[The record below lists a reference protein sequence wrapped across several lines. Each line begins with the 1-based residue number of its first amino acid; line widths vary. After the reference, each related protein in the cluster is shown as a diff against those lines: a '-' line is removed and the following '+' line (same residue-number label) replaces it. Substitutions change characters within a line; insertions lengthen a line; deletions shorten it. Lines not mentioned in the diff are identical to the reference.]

1 MEPKLAITLRAKK
14 LGILIRDA
22 RLAAGKS
29 LKECGEAIGSTG
41 GKINSFEKGVKSPS
55 LPEMEMLS
63 YYLNVPISRFWKDEI
78 KSTDPTIIDN
88 IHIEHALILRDR
100 YVGKALEE
108 SRTRGKF
115 TYKDIHEK
123 TGITPAKMK
132 KYEAGEIPIPLP
144 ELELVC
150 SSIGVNITNF
160 FDPDSTIGNWIISQ
174 DNIEDFLK
182 LPLSLQDFVSQPVNR
197 PYLEIAQRLSK
208 LSTEEL
214 RAIAEGLLEIT
225 I

>member
-22 RLAAGKS
+22 RLEAGKS
-29 LKECGEAIGSTG
+29 LKECGEAIGVTG
-41 GKINSFEKGVKSPS
+41 GKISSFEKGTKSPS
-55 LPEMEMLS
+55 LPEMELLS

-100 YVGKALEE
+100 YVGKVLEE
-108 SRTRGKF
+108 TRNEGNLS
-115 TYKDIHEK
+115 YKEIREK

-132 KYEAGEIPIPLP
+132 KYEQGESSIPLP
-144 ELELVC
+144 ELEILC
-150 SSIGVNITNF
+150 NSLDLNITDF
-160 FDPDSTIGNWIISQ
+160 IDPDSNIGSWIIAQ
-174 DNIEDFLK
+174 DNIEDFLQ
-182 LPLSLQDFVSQPVNR
+182 LPLNIQDFVSKPVNR

-208 LSTEEL
+208 LSAEEL

>member
-22 RLAAGKS
+22 RLEAGKS
-29 LKECGEAIGSTG
+29 MKECGEAIGATG
-41 GKINSFEKGVKSPS
+41 GKISSFEKGTKSPS
-55 LPEMEMLS
+55 LPEMELLS
-63 YYLNVPISRFWKDEI
+63 YYLNVPVSRFWKDEI
-78 KSTDPTIIDN
+78 KSTEPTIIDD

-100 YVGKALEE
+100 YVGKILEE
-108 SRTRGKF
+108 IRNEANLS
-115 TYKDIHEK
+115 YKDIREK

-132 KYEAGEIPIPLP
+132 KYEGGESSVPLP
-144 ELELVC
+144 ELEVIC
-150 SSIGVNITNF
+150 STLGLNITNF
-160 FDPDSTIGNWIISQ
+160 IDPDSNIGGWIIAKE
-174 DNIEDFLK
+174 NIEDFLK
-182 LPLSLQDFVSQPVNR
+182 LPLHLQGFVSKPVNQ

-208 LSTEEL
+208 LSAEEL

>member
-22 RLAAGKS
+22 RLEADKS
-29 LKECGEAIGSTG
+29 LKVCGESIGATG
-41 GKINSFEKGVKSPS
+41 GRISSFERGTKSPS
-55 LPEMEMLS
+55 LPEIELLS

-78 KSTDPTIIDN
+78 KSTDLTITDN

-100 YVGKALEE
+100 YVGKILKE
-108 SRTRGKF
+108 TRIKEKIS
-115 TYKDIHEK
+115 YKDIHEK

-132 KYEAGEIPIPLP
+132 KYEEGESPVSLP
-144 ELELVC
+144 ELEFLC
-150 SSIGVNITNF
+150 STLNLNITDF
-160 FDPDSTIGNWIISQ
+160 IDPDSEIGGWIISQ
-174 DNIEDFLK
+174 DKIEEFLR
-182 LPLSLQDFVSQPVNR
+182 LPLNLQDFVSKPVNQ

-208 LSTEEL
+208 ISAEEL